1 MCFDRNTCRFP
12 KCSYSPLKAHSSYTK
27 RLIESRQGINI
38 SIDDL
43 IEIVSK
49 IKPLIKRGMSPYA
62 ALTSIDTEI
71 NIDVRTIYRYLELGI
86 IDIPAIELPRK
97 VRYKKRKNY
106 KPVIKDKVNRDGH
119 EYKDYLKLSKKEK
132 DNTFQIDSVIGFRQN
147 NKRIITLHN
156 PKRKFQFMFLVKNGT
171 PYEIVKLF
179 DYLEKLLGSR
189 SMFKKIFGVILAD
202 RGREFNLFKQMEMS
216 CLEKGKKRCRV
227 YFCDPNQPNQ
237 KGSAEKN
244 HEHIRCILPKKHSN
258 FDLLSNF
265 DVAELTSQVNSYPRK
280 SLNGNTPITQIKDL
294 VPNELLEALGIR
306 ELQPNEVCLK
316 PSLLSRIQC

>member
-1 MCFDRNTCRFP
+1 
-12 KCSYSPLKAHSSYTK
+12 
-27 RLIESRQGINI
+27 
-38 SIDDL
+38 
-43 IEIVSK
+43 
-49 IKPLIKRGMSPYA
+49 
-62 ALTSIDTEI
+62 
-71 NIDVRTIYRYLELGI
+71 
-86 IDIPAIELPRK
+86 
-97 VRYKKRKNY
+97 
-106 KPVIKDKVNRDGH
+106 
-119 EYKDYLKLSKKEK
+119 
-132 DNTFQIDSVIGFRQN
+132 
-147 NKRIITLHN
+147 
-156 PKRKFQFMFLVKNGT
+156 
-171 PYEIVKLF
+171 
-179 DYLEKLLGSR
+179 
-189 SMFKKIFGVILAD
+189 MFKKIFGVILAD

-316 PSLLSRIQC
+316 PSLLSRTQC